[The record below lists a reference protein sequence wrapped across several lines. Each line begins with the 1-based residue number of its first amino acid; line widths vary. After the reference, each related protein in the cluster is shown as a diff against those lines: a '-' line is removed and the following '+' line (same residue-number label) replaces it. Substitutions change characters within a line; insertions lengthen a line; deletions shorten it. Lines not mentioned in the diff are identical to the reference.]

1 MVESSCQ
8 LDALQEKLK
17 DIRPGDTVVLEDGT
31 SVDQSITIDI
41 DGESDRPIRIRA
53 MNPGKVVLTGQS
65 TVCVTGKHLS
75 LEGLRFERCT
85 LEDSCM
91 VLDGARD
98 CRVVDCRFVHSGGK
112 RAAISIQ
119 GTAARNT
126 IERCEFAHLEQRSIQ
141 VIIRGEEAPVDN
153 RIVFQRARER
163 GTHWFSVWTVELV
176 GDDARRP
183 QLTKPR
189 RAASTAASAREEMSS
204 LR

>member
-91 VLDGARD
+91 VPATAVWSIAASSTQGASAQ
-98 CRVVDCRFVHSGGK
+98 RFPS
-112 RAAISIQ
+112 
-119 GTAARNT
+119 
-126 IERCEFAHLEQRSIQ
+126 
-141 VIIRGEEAPVDN
+141 
-153 RIVFQRARER
+153 RER
-163 GTHWFSVWTVELV
+163 RLGIRLSDV
-176 GDDARRP
+176 
-183 QLTKPR
+183 
-189 RAASTAASAREEMSS
+189 SS
-204 LR
+204 PIWSSGPFR